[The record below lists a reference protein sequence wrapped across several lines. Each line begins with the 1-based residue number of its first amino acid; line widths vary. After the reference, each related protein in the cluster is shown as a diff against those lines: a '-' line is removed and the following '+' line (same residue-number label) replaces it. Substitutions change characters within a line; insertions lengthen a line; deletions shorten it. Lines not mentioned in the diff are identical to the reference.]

1 MLPNQ
6 VYYFEVGKGRWG
18 GAFDFRITDREA
30 YRKAPIGVVNR
41 LLVLALRIVI
51 ALAGRPSIAS
61 TITVNPAQGPA
72 GTGWN
77 TYTLSKWGITL
88 CVFNDTYQLDAD
100 GERVV
105 VTTDLR
111 YGPVSGIIT
120 DHVVYEA
127 RITDG
132 GFRSR
137 YQGLRLLGSEWVA
150 TYEVAPDKNSVNGA
164 LVCSW
169 AQATEE
175 MVRRPDPR

>member
-1 MLPNQ
+1 M
-6 VYYFEVGKGRWG
+6 
-18 GAFDFRITDREA
+18 RITDREA
-30 YRKAPIGVVNR
+30 YRKASIGMLNR

-51 ALAGRPSIAS
+51 AVGGRPSIAS

-77 TYTLSKWGITL
+77 TYTLSKCGITL
-88 CVFNDTYQLDAD
+88 CVFNDTYQLDPD

-111 YGPVSGIIT
+111 YGPVPGIIT
-120 DHVVYEA
+120 DHVVYGA
-127 RITDG
+127 RITDS
-132 GFRSR
+132 GFHSR
-137 YQGLRLLGSEWVA
+137 YEGLRLLGSEWVA
-150 TYEVAPDKNSVNGA
+150 TYAVAQDKNGVKGA

-175 MVRRPDPR
+175 MTRQSVPQ